1 MGKSAMTQRLQ
12 RSRPTR
18 AAATARGRADWIF
31 IGAVLLLTALGLV
44 MAYSTTFFW
53 SHVQEGNPLTIFGK
67 QLLYAGLGLV
77 GFAVF
82 SRLDYG
88 IYRRF
93 AVWIMG
99 GCLLLLVS
107 VILFGDDVFG
117 ARRTLLRGSVQPSE
131 LVKLGVIIY
140 AAAWL
145 ASRRDQVQSVSNGL
159 IPFGVIVGLVSFL
172 IVVQPDLST
181 TAVIVLVAMAMFF
194 MAGASWTQL
203 ALVALI
209 AASAFLLLI
218 TIVPHATIR
227 VNEFIKVW
235 RAPSEMDY
243 HIRQTL
249 ITLGGGGLFGNG
261 IGASGQKFGYLPT
274 PHTDSVMAVLG
285 DEMGLL
291 GLVMTLALFV
301 IFAWRGL
308 RIAHAAD
315 TPFGSFIVIGV
326 VIWVIGQMLLNVMA
340 IMAMIPFTGVPVPFL
355 SVGGSS
361 LVSLLIACGVVVS
374 VARGSRML
382 REDTAPV
389 VAPFMVGNAKGGG
402 SVRASATIRGGNGRA
417 RFARAHRAKGAGR
430 PAQVEGADATIIG
443 RDIRAGGVLRRRIG
457 RHNASPFVGTDPG
470 AVRWRRK
477 RDGA

>member
-1 MGKSAMTQRLQ
+1 MGKGSMMRTVQRGRPAIG
-12 RSRPTR
+12 RSGSP
-18 AAATARGRADWIF
+18 AAARRGADWIF
-31 IGAVLLLTALGLV
+31 ISAVLLLTALGLV

-53 SHVQEGNPLTIFGK
+53 SQVKEGSPLTIFSK
-67 QLLYAGLGLV
+67 QLLYAGIGLV
-77 GFAVF
+77 GFAFF

-88 IYRRF
+88 IFRRF
-93 AVWIMG
+93 AVWIMA
-99 GCLLLLVS
+99 GCLVMLVG

-117 ARRTLLRGSVQPSE
+117 ARRTLLNGSVQPSE

-159 IPFGVIVGLVSFL
+159 IPFGVIVGVVSFL

-181 TAVIVLVAMAMFF
+181 TAVIVIVAMAMFF
-194 MAGASWTQL
+194 MAGASWKQL
-203 ALVALI
+203 GLVVLI
-209 AASAFLLLI
+209 AVSAFLVLI

-235 RAPSEMDY
+235 RAPNEMDY

-308 RIAHAAD
+308 RIAQHAD
-315 TPFGSFIVIGV
+315 TAFGSFIAIGV

-361 LVSLLIACGVVVS
+361 LVSLLIACGVVIS

-382 REDTAPV
+382 REDGANAGLPV
-389 VAPFMVGNAKGGG
+389 AAGQAKGGRA
-402 SVRASATIRGGNGRA
+402 VRASSTIRRGHGRA
-417 RFARAHRAKGAGR
+417 RFARAHRAQGAGS
-430 PAQVEGADATIIG
+430 AAEAESADAIIVG
-443 RDIRAGGVLRRRIG
+443 RDVRAGGGLRRRIG
-457 RHNASPFVGTDPG
+457 QRSPS
-470 AVRWRRK
+470 AVRWRGK
-477 RDGA
+477 WNGT

>member
-1 MGKSAMTQRLQ
+1 
-12 RSRPTR
+12 
-18 AAATARGRADWIF
+18 
-31 IGAVLLLTALGLV
+31 
-44 MAYSTTFFW
+44 
-53 SHVQEGNPLTIFGK
+53 
-67 QLLYAGLGLV
+67 
-77 GFAVF
+77 
-82 SRLDYG
+82 
-88 IYRRF
+88 
-93 AVWIMG
+93 
-99 GCLLLLVS
+99 
-107 VILFGDDVFG
+107 
-117 ARRTLLRGSVQPSE
+117 
-131 LVKLGVIIY
+131 
-140 AAAWL
+140 
-145 ASRRDQVQSVSNGL
+145 
-159 IPFGVIVGLVSFL
+159 
-172 IVVQPDLST
+172 
-181 TAVIVLVAMAMFF
+181 
-194 MAGASWTQL
+194 
-203 ALVALI
+203 
-209 AASAFLLLI
+209 
-218 TIVPHATIR
+218 
-227 VNEFIKVW
+227 
-235 RAPSEMDY
+235 
-243 HIRQTL
+243 
-249 ITLGGGGLFGNG
+249 
-261 IGASGQKFGYLPT
+261 
-274 PHTDSVMAVLG
+274 
-285 DEMGLL
+285 
-291 GLVMTLALFV
+291 V